1 MRTRTRAEPGSAA
14 QIKAFVAKYGVK
26 FTMMKKIEV
35 NGDKAHAVFKW
46 LKNEIGP
53 EDIEWNF
60 GKVRIGRPAESARDG
75 EPLAD
80 PGAVR
85 SRHPPPRRRTRGS

>member
-26 FTMMKKIEV
+26 FTMMKKVEV

-46 LKNEIGP
+46 LKVRAPPAGP
-53 EDIEWNF
+53 
-60 GKVRIGRPAESARDG
+60 GRRGALPRAVRRTDRSAR
-75 EPLAD
+75 AR
-80 PGAVR
+80 AK
-85 SRHPPPRRRTRGS
+85 T